1 MRSTRRWR
9 MRVAASVNRMQATYN
24 GRPQAPRPEA
34 SVKVAHTSAAAAHP
48 AIVVAEPS
56 LADWLRARA
65 GEQARGALA
74 VLDPALPLPAC
85 AADAQALREMLDLL
99 DLLRADEEVL
109 LAAIVHAAPGWA
121 SRVDDLEAAARARVQ
136 VLVEGQCAAGQ
147 VWSLHAGRAAN
158 VRAEGL
164 RRLLL
169 ALVKDLRAILILLAR
184 QLVRM
189 RHAGD
194 LPESERVALAQLAA
208 DIHAP
213 LANRLGIWQ
222 LKWELEDLAFRYLH
236 PDTYKRIARLL
247 DEKRVS
253 RERYIEKVK
262 ARIRQALAD
271 AGIHAEVAG
280 RPKHIFSIWK
290 KMQRK
295 NVPFGE
301 LYDVRAVRVL
311 VKDVA
316 TCYAALGVVHQLWPP
331 IPAEFDD
338 YIANPKGNN
347 YRSLHTA
354 VIGPEGRALE
364 VQVRSHEMHAH
375 SELGVA
381 AHWRYKEGQN
391 GIGRG
396 SPQADA
402 GFDRKIAWMRQLL
415 DRTDA
420 EGGDESLLAGLRADL
435 VEDRVYLLTPRGEVI
450 DLPRGGTVLDFAYHV
465 HTEVGHRCRGA
476 KVNGRIV
483 PLNFQ
488 PTTGDRVE
496 ILTAKT
502 AEPRRDWLLAGSGFL
517 ASARSRDKVR
527 GWFHKQDRARNL
539 QAGRELLEKELKRLA
554 LHQHDLAPALA
565 RFHLTNMDELHIA
578 VALGDVGPSQVARA
592 LHDHAQALLRSEAEK
607 KAQAVRS
614 EAKARPARPSDRF
627 VVEGVGNLLTQIAR
641 CCQPVAGD
649 AIIGYLTRGRGVSI
663 HRQGCAALQRL
674 VAGHA
679 ERLLPVE
686 WGQGGHASYSVDV
699 QVRGID
705 RKGLLKDVANLIAQ
719 HGVHVLAVNSRLE
732 EARGLA
738 DIRFTLKVRDFDQLG
753 QLLGRLNAVPGVDE
767 ARRLG

>member
-1 MRSTRRWR
+1 VKARAATD
-9 MRVAASVNRMQATYN
+9 AASETALQEWLHVHVS
-24 GRPQAPRPEA
+24 A
-34 SVKVAHTSAAAAHP
+34 S
-48 AIVVAEPS
+48 
-56 LADWLRARA
+56 
-65 GEQARGALA
+65 ARGALA
-74 VLDPALPLPAC
+74 VLDGAAPPAIAST
-85 AADAQALREMLDLL
+85 DAQALLESLGLLEM
-99 DLLRADEEVL
+99 LRADEEVL
-109 LAAIVHAAPGWA
+109 LAAIVHAIPAWRPQLDRLDAG
-121 SRVDDLEAAARARVQ
+121 ARVRVQ
-136 VLVEGQCAAGQ
+136 ALIDGQHVAEQ
-147 VWSLHAGRAAN
+147 VWTLHAGRAQH

-189 RHAGD
+189 RAAPA
-194 LPESERVALAQLAA
+194 LPEAERVALAQLTA

-222 LKWELEDLAFRYLH
+222 LKWELEDLAFRYLQ
-236 PDTYKRIARLL
+236 PDTYKRIAKLL
-247 DEKRVS
+247 DEKRGD
-253 RERYIEKVK
+253 RERFIEDMK
-262 ARIRQALAD
+262 ASIRAALAD
-271 AGIHAEVAG
+271 AGIRAEVAG

-295 NVPFGE
+295 DVPFGE
-301 LYDVRAVRVL
+301 VYDVRAVRVL
-311 VKDVA
+311 VDDIA
-316 TCYAALGVVHQLWPP
+316 NCYAALGVVHQLWSPV
-331 IPAEFDD
+331 PAEFDD

-354 VIGPEGRALE
+354 VIGPGGRALE
-364 VQVRSHEMHAH
+364 VQIRTHDMHAH

-381 AHWRYKEGQN
+381 AHWRYKEGQ
-391 GIGRG
+391 GGSGRT
-396 SPQADA
+396 SATSEA

-420 EGGDESLLAGLRADL
+420 DGDDESLLAGLRADL
-435 VEDRVYLLTPRGEVI
+435 VEDRIYLLTPRGEVI

-502 AEPRRDWLLAGSGFL
+502 SEPRRDWLMSGTGFL

-527 GWFHKQDRARNL
+527 GWFHKLDRARNL

-554 LHQHDLAPALA
+554 LHQSDLAPALA
-565 RFHLTNMDELHIA
+565 KFHLANLDELHIA

-592 LHDHAQALLRSEAEK
+592 LHDHAQAQLRSEIERTK
-607 KAQAVRS
+607 QQMRPEAV
-614 EAKARPARPSDRF
+614 KRPARPSDRF
-627 VVEGVGNLLTQIAR
+627 VVEGVGNLLTQLAR

-649 AIIGYLTRGRGVSI
+649 PIVGYLTRGRGVSI
-663 HRQGCAALQRL
+663 HRQGCAAL
-674 VAGHA
+674 
-679 ERLLPVE
+679 ERLLARNPERMLPVE
-686 WGQGGHASYSVDV
+686 WGDGGGASYSVDV

-705 RKGLLKDVANLIAQ
+705 RKGLLKDLANLIAQ
-719 HGVHVLAVNSRLE
+719 HGVHVLAINSRLE

-738 DIRFTLKVRDFDQLG
+738 EIRFTLKVKDFDQLG
-753 QLLGRLNAVPGVDE
+753 QLLGRLNAVPGVDD

>member
-1 MRSTRRWR
+1 
-9 MRVAASVNRMQATYN
+9 
-24 GRPQAPRPEA
+24 
-34 SVKVAHTSAAAAHP
+34 VKAHAVPDAAAEP
-48 AIVVAEPS
+48 A
-56 LADWLRARA
+56 LGDWLRARSGA
-65 GEQARGALA
+65 AARGALA
-74 VLDPALPLPAC
+74 ILDGSPPSPAPAETQTLLEC
-85 AADAQALREMLDLL
+85 LNLL
-99 DLLRADEEVL
+99 DMLRADEEVL
-109 LAAIVHAAPGWA
+109 LAAIVHAIPEW
-121 SRVDDLEAAARARVQ
+121 RPRLEALETGARARVQ
-136 VLVEGQCAAGQ
+136 TLVEGQHAAEQ
-147 VWSLHAGRAAN
+147 VWTLHAGRAQH

-184 QLVRM
+184 HLVRM
-189 RHAGD
+189 RHANE
-194 LPESERVALAQLAA
+194 LPETERVALAQLST

-222 LKWELEDLAFRYLH
+222 LKWELEDLAFRHLH

-247 DEKRVS
+247 DEKRGD
-253 RERYIEKVK
+253 RERFIEEVK
-262 ARIRQALAD
+262 ARIRKALAD
-271 AGIHAEVAG
+271 AGIGADVAG

-295 NVPFGE
+295 DVPFGE

-311 VKDVA
+311 VDDIA
-316 TCYAALGVVHQLWPP
+316 TCYAALGVVHQLWSPV
-331 IPAEFDD
+331 PAEFDD

-364 VQVRSHEMHAH
+364 VQIRTHDMHAH

-381 AHWRYKEGQN
+381 AHWRYKEGRSAA
-391 GIGRG
+391 G
-396 SPQADA
+396 DA

-488 PTTGDRVE
+488 PATGDRVE
-496 ILTAKT
+496 IMTAKT
-502 AEPRRDWLLAGSGFL
+502 SEPRRDWLMAGSGFL

-527 GWFHKQDRARNL
+527 GWFHKLDRARNL

-554 LHQHDLAPALA
+554 LHQNDLAPVLA
-565 RFHLTNMDELHIA
+565 KFHLANVEELHIA
-578 VALGDVGPSQVARA
+578 VALGDIGPSQVARA

-607 KAQAVRS
+607 KMQAVRAES
-614 EAKARPARPSDRF
+614 KARPARPSDRF
-627 VVEGVGNLLTQIAR
+627 VVEGVGNLLTQLAR

-649 AIIGYLTRGRGVSI
+649 AIVGYLTRGRGVSI
-663 HRQGCAALQRL
+663 HRQGCAALERL
-674 VAGHA
+674 LARNP

-686 WGQGGHASYSVDV
+686 WGDGGHSSYSVDV

-705 RKGLLKDVANLIAQ
+705 RKGLLKDLANLIAQ
-719 HGVHVLAVNSRLE
+719 HGVHVLAINSRVE

-738 DIRFTLKVRDFDQLG
+738 EVRFTLKVKDFDQLG
-753 QLLGRLNAVPGVDE
+753 QLLGRLNAVPGVDD